1 MAVMPATKVE
11 SGQIDSGRSDGLMK
25 AIVQDVYGEPGAVL
39 ELQDIAKPVVKD
51 GEVLV
56 RVHAASVHVG
66 DLMLVTGVPYIARPA
81 YGMRKPKNRVPGTDV
96 AGTVEAV
103 GMGVTELRPGDEVF
117 GWCTGAFAEY
127 VCAAADH
134 FVVKPANLT
143 FEQAA
148 AVGVSASTALQ
159 LLRDQGKVQAGQKVL
174 INGASGGVGTF
185 AVQIAKA
192 FGAEVT
198 GVCSTRNVNMVASI
212 GAEHVIDYTREDFT
226 QGKERYDFILDNV
239 ANHSLSATRRALN
252 PKGTL
257 QSNNGTSGGRWFG
270 TMGTVV
276 KTATVS
282 KFKRQQAGPAIKFE
296 NRKDLV
302 ALKGLIEAGKLTP
315 VIDGTY
321 PLSGT
326 AEAIGNA
333 GEGHARGTVV
343 ITV

>member
-1 MAVMPATKVE
+1 MAVMSATRVE
-11 SGQIDSGRSDGLMK
+11 SKQIDPAPSAGLMK
-25 AIVQDVYGEPGAVL
+25 AIVQDIYGEPKAVL
-39 ELQDIAKPVVKD
+39 ALQDIVRPVVKD

-66 DLMLVTGVPYIARPA
+66 DWMMVTGVPYIARPA
-81 YGMRKPKNRVPGTDV
+81 YGVRKPKNRVPGTDV

-103 GMGVTELRPGDEVF
+103 GNGVTELRPGDEVF

-148 AVGVSASTALQ
+148 AIGVSASTALQ
-159 LLRDQGKVQAGQKVL
+159 LLRDQGKVQPGQKVL
-174 INGASGGVGTF
+174 IYGASGGVGTF

-198 GVCSTRNVNMVASI
+198 GVCSTRNVDMVRST
-212 GAEHVIDYTREDFT
+212 GADHVIDYTHEDFT
-226 QGKERYDFILDNV
+226 KGRQRYDFILDNV

-252 PKGTL
+252 PIGTL

-270 TMGTVV
+270 TMGTVI
-276 KTATVS
+276 KTAAVS

-302 ALKGLIEAGKLTP
+302 ALKGLIEAGKVTP

-326 AEAIGNA
+326 AEAIGHV

>member
-1 MAVMPATKVE
+1 MAASPAISLAPAST
-11 SGQIDSGRSDGLMK
+11 LMK
-25 AIVQDVYGEPGAVL
+25 AIVQDRYGDPAAVL
-39 ELQDIAKPVVKD
+39 ELQDIARPVAKD

-66 DLMLVTGVPYIARPA
+66 DRILVTGVPYIARMA
-81 YGMRKPKNRVPGTDV
+81 VGIIKPKNRVPGTDL

-103 GMGVTELRPGDEVF
+103 GKDVTQLRPGDEVF
-117 GWCTGAFAEY
+117 GWCAGAFAEY

-134 FVVKPANLT
+134 FLAKPANLT

-159 LLRDQGKVQAGQKVL
+159 LLRDQGKVQPGQKVL

-198 GVCSTRNVNMVASI
+198 GVCSTRNADMVRSI
-212 GAEHVIDYTREDFT
+212 GADHVIDYAREDFNK
-226 QGKERYDFILDNV
+226 GNERYDFILDNV
-239 ANHSLSATRRALN
+239 GNHSPAAMRGALT
-252 PKGTL
+252 PTGKL
-257 QSNNGTSGGRWFG
+257 QCNNGTLGGPWFG

-276 KTATVS
+276 KTAAVS
-282 KFKRQQAGPAIKFE
+282 KFNPQQAGPSIKFQ
-296 NRKDLV
+296 NRKDLFV
-302 ALKGLIEAGKLTP
+302 LKELIEAGKVTP

-321 PLSGT
+321 PLTGT
-326 AEAIGNA
+326 AAAIGHV

-343 ITV
+343 ISI